1 MGILSPSQR
10 LAIIILLFKKGD
22 KTDISNY
29 RPISLTNC
37 DYKILA
43 YIFSLCLEPYLTGI
57 IHRNQT
63 TYMKEWFI
71 GTNICSVQDIL
82 NWKNAGKRPVVL
94 FLDFR
99 KAFDSVS
106 HIFIMALLLHMQ
118 FPPVYVTW
126 LFVLYNQAIS
136 VVHHKNW
143 LSNTLTLLQ
152 GVRQGCPLSCHLF
165 NFIGQVLIYS
175 LYDYGYFKWWMFCG
189 DPCSLYADDIALFC
203 LT

>member
-1 MGILSPSQR
+1 
-10 LAIIILLFKKGD
+10 
-22 KTDISNY
+22 
-29 RPISLTNC
+29 
-37 DYKILA
+37 
-43 YIFSLCLEPYLTGI
+43 
-57 IHRNQT
+57 
-63 TYMKEWFI
+63 
-71 GTNICSVQDIL
+71 
-82 NWKNAGKRPVVL
+82 
-94 FLDFR
+94 
-99 KAFDSVS
+99 
-106 HIFIMALLLHMQ
+106 MQ